1 MENKHM
7 EQIVLIGNPSQKGL
21 SSSLVLKNELDKLD
35 RRVAEPTTPRRKNG
49 RVRIHVIKQGIQ
61 GINYNNNY
69 LTSLPTTPRVIPVT
83 EPITPRRKNG
93 RQVYVNNVQNQPIE
107 DTKQQLF
114 QTQPS
119 EFKTKRIIFD
129 VNKIEQFKKEEFR
142 QIDENTKK
150 MKNEIEKYYSKK
162 NKLNNQRP
170 VLPLH
175 PRKIAP
181 ILKAS
186 EYLNKNKSWQVEKII
201 EDEDNYALQEDRRK
215 TEHNKLINER
225 NMKIKLRQLEEENKK
240 KQKQEVLVKIHKK
253 YFNQRSIVQK
263 EINKLQKQVEGLKVK
278 INIIEIELAKH
289 QQEYL
294 EDTNTFTNN
303 WKRIEYN
310 LVINKEK
317 EEKRKKETEKEQEKE
332 KCIQDH
338 VNKVNTT
345 RENEEKERNYK
356 KLKQDPEHKPSTTA
370 SLAYSSCS
378 NPHVSPATI
387 VKYNTTE
394 QKEKQESNSI
404 FRQHEYNKNQQ
415 QKEKLKIVEIRKLMK
430 KFNNH
435 NSLVQLLNKDLKLYT
450 DQLIKLNEEL
460 DKKEKQLEQL
470 NIYGEIKTKK
480 HFNNVLLK
488 RKIKCLDNI
497 ESECDSTF
505 LTNTNRY
512 RV

>member
-49 RVRIHVIKQGIQ
+49 R
-61 GINYNNNY
+61 
-69 LTSLPTTPRVIPVT
+69 
-83 EPITPRRKNG
+83 
-93 RQVYVNNVQNQPIE
+93 QVYVNNVQNQSIE
-107 DTKQQLF
+107 NTKQQLF

-129 VNKIEQFKKEEFR
+129 VNKIKQFKKEEFR

-150 MKNEIEKYYSKK
+150 MKNEIEKYYNKK

-215 TEHNKLINER
+215 MEHNKLIDKR
-225 NMKIKLRQLEEENKK
+225 NTKIKLRQLEEENKK
-240 KQKQEVLVKIHKK
+240 KQKQEVLVKIHKE
-253 YFNQRSIVQK
+253 YFNQRSIAQK
-263 EINKLQKQVEGLKVK
+263 EINKLQRQIEGLEGK

-394 QKEKQESNSI
+394 QKEKQESI